1 MAGRRATAAKTLES
15 MERREDKMD
24 DRAFGKP
31 IYLKDGKY
39 LIREIASVED
49 AIYFLEE
56 WPDEKRD
63 ALHDIALKTC
73 FLAHDGHKPA
83 KVARDAMRAFGAKK
97 GILVKEPAV
106 QPWMITPETGG
117 RVPA

>member
-1 MAGRRATAAKTLES
+1 
-15 MERREDKMD
+15 MD
-24 DRAFGKP
+24 DGAFGKP

-106 QPWMITPETGG
+106 QPWMITPQTGG
-117 RVPA
+117 RVSA